1 MSAIVPISKAEIMEK
16 LPDISIKTVELVL
29 SKMVKEKKIDKIGS
43 YKDARYM
50 RKSNIKEYEEEGE
63 KPFFLVFCRKNP
75 TWPLLPANSATL
87 VCGESAA
94 AQGLGALF
102 RNLNRRLWHCR
113 AKPSFRLTA
122 VSR

>member
-1 MSAIVPISKAEIMEK
+1 MRFFLKIENEK
-16 LPDISIKTVELVL
+16 FYEMKKVE
-29 SKMVKEKKIDKIGS
+29 IGS
-43 YKDARYM
+43 
-50 RKSNIKEYEEEGE
+50 
-63 KPFFLVFCRKNP
+63 LVAPECRKIP
-75 TWPLLPANSATL
+75 SWPPLPANSATL

-113 AKPSFRLTA
+113 AKSSFRLTA